1 MTTKLKVQRIYFSSY
16 ALPSKQLIVS
26 ASHFKTQ
33 QSSNDYINSLCKQK
47 LFKEALHA
55 FDLIQNSTHF
65 EISLGTYAHLI
76 LACASLK
83 SLEHGRRVHAHLSKS
98 NSQPDVVLYNHI
110 INMYGKC
117 GSLMDARQVFDR
129 MHERNV
135 VSWTSMISGYSQN
148 SREGEAVD
156 MYLRMKR
163 SGVEPDQF
171 AFGSMI
177 RACSGLVD
185 LELGRQLHCH
195 VVKSEFGSERI
206 VQNALIA
213 MYAKFDRIED
223 ASDVF
228 FGIETRDLISWGS
241 MIAGFAQQGYELE
254 ALCLFKEMLSKG
266 VYCPNEFIFG
276 SVISAC
282 SGIVQLEYGKQAHG
296 LSIKFGLGRDAFV
309 GCSLSDMYAKCGC
322 LESTKKAFYQIDR
335 PDTVSWNAIIAGFA
349 YSDDANEA
357 MFFFSQMR
365 NSGLN
370 PDEITVRCLLCSC
383 AASSSLRQGQQ
394 IHCYIIKRG
403 HDANVPVCNTLLT
416 MYAKCSDLPDS
427 FNVFKE
433 MNGSQD
439 LVSWNAILT
448 AYMQH
453 DQVDEVFRL
462 IKLMHSSENKLD
474 QITLISSLGACAQ
487 FASLESGN
495 QIHGYSVK
503 IGLEVDLAVANG
515 LIDMYAKCGNL
526 NDASNV
532 FKLMNNPD
540 VVSWSSLIVG
550 YSQFGYGNQALE
562 LFREMRALDVKPNHV
577 TFVGVLSAC
586 SHVGLVDEGY
596 HYYKTMETNHGI
608 IPTREHSS
616 CMVDLFARAGRL
628 KEAESFI
635 NQMSF
640 DPDIVVW
647 KSLLAACRICG
658 DVALGKQAAENI
670 LKLDPSNS
678 AAYVLLCNI
687 YASTGSWDD
696 VARLRKLMKT
706 KGVRKVPGQ
715 SWIKVRDEVHVFLV
729 EDRSHPEMDE
739 IYSMLGELF
748 LQMREAGYVPN
759 QRFCLE

>member
-1 MTTKLKVQRIYFSSY
+1 MTTKFKIQRIYFSSY
-16 ALPSKQLIVS
+16 ALPSKQTFIS
-26 ASHFKTQ
+26 AFHFKTQ
-33 QSSNDYINSLCKQK
+33 QSSNDYISSLCKQK

-55 FDLIQNSTHF
+55 FDFMQNNTHF
-65 EISLGTYAHLI
+65 EISLSTYAHLI
-76 LACASLK
+76 LACSSLK
-83 SLEHGRRVHAHLSKS
+83 SLGNGKRVHAHLSKS
-98 NSQPDVVLYNHI
+98 GSQPDVVLHNHI

-117 GSLMDARQVFDR
+117 RSLGDARQVFDA
-129 MHERNV
+129 MPERNV

-148 SREGEAVD
+148 SREREAVE
-156 MYLRMKR
+156 MYLRMR
-163 SGVEPDQF
+163 RLGLEPDQF

-177 RACSGLVD
+177 RACSGLDD
-185 LELGRQLHCH
+185 LQLGRQLHCH
-195 VVKSEFGSERI
+195 VMKSEFGSDRI

-213 MYAKFDRIED
+213 MYAKSDRIDD

-228 FGIETRDLISWGS
+228 IRIETRDLISWGS
-241 MIAGFAQQGYELE
+241 MIAGFSQQGHELE
-254 ALCLFKEMLSKG
+254 ALCLFKEMLSAG

-276 SVISAC
+276 SVISSC
-282 SGIVQLEYGKQAHG
+282 SGIFQLEYGKQAHG

-322 LESTKKAFYQIDR
+322 LDSTKKAFCQIDR
-335 PDTVSWNAIIAGFA
+335 PDTVSWNAVIAGFA

-370 PDEITVRCLLCSC
+370 PDEITIRCLLCSC
-383 AASSSLRQGQQ
+383 TCSSSLSHGHQ
-394 IHCYIIKRG
+394 IHSYIIKTG
-403 HDANVPVCNTLLT
+403 YDANVPVCNTLLT
-416 MYAKCSDLPDS
+416 MYAKCSDLSDA
-427 FNVFKE
+427 FRVFKE
-433 MNGSQD
+433 MNYSHD

-448 AYMQH
+448 ACMQH
-453 DQVDEVFRL
+453 DQFDEVFRL
-462 IKLMHSSENKLD
+462 IKLMHSSESKLD
-474 QITLISSLGACAQ
+474 QITLINALGACAH
-487 FASLESGN
+487 FASLETGN
-495 QIHGYSVK
+495 QIHGYSVI

-526 NDASNV
+526 DDAGNV
-532 FKLMNNPD
+532 FKLMSNPD

-550 YSQFGYGNQALE
+550 YSQFGHGKQALE

-596 HYYKTMETNHGI
+596 YYYKTMETNHGI
-608 IPTREHSS
+608 TPTREHNS
-616 CMVDLFARAGRL
+616 CMVDLFARAGRV

-635 NQMSF
+635 NQMPF

-647 KSLLAACRICG
+647 KTLLAACRICG
-658 DVALGKQAAENI
+658 DVELGKRAAENI

-687 YASTGSWDD
+687 YASNGSWDD

-706 KGVRKVPGQ
+706 KGVKKVPGQ
-715 SWIKVRDEVHVFLV
+715 SWIKVTDEVHVFLV

-748 LQMREAGYVPN
+748 LQMREVGYVPN
-759 QRFCLE
+759 QRFCFE